1 MVLHCKK
8 YKLKIQN
15 VFQYLSVYRQGTHTR
30 IKWQWRQL
38 ILALHLQDKLTSTL
52 ERFVHS

>member
-1 MVLHCKK
+1 MVLHFKK
-8 YKLKIQN
+8 YKLKKQN

-30 IKWQWRQL
+30 IKWRRRQL
-38 ILALHLQDKLTSTL
+38 MLALQIQERLVSTL

>member
-38 ILALHLQDKLTSTL
+38 ILALHLQDKLTTTL

>member
-15 VFQYLSVYRQGTHTR
+15 VFQYLSGYRQGTHTR
-30 IKWQWRQL
+30 IKWRRQL
-38 ILALHLQDKLTSTL
+38 IFVLHLQDRLISTL
-52 ERFVHS
+52 EIFVHS

>member
-30 IKWQWRQL
+30 IKWRRRQL
-38 ILALHLQDKLTSTL
+38 IPALQLQDRLISTL
-52 ERFVHS
+52 EIFVHS